1 MESALC
7 KAAPDGLEVI
17 ETFGYSV
24 ANGFIRLGLHLD
36 RCTSTCEKLNF
47 PFDRAVAIQ
56 ALGEAVA
63 NEPAQAFVA
72 VRMTV
77 DALGLVAI
85 TTREVPVK
93 TGPWRIAVASERISS
108 DDPWLGVKT
117 SHRAVYDRARTQLP
131 DGVDEM
137 IFLNERDEVCEGTIT
152 NIFVHKGSDLLT
164 PPLASGVLPGIY
176 RDMLVNGDT
185 SPAREA
191 VLHLPDLAGD
201 FFVANSLRGKIE
213 AKLV

>member
-1 MESALC
+1 MENTLC
-7 KAAPDGLEVI
+7 KIAPDGLEVI

-24 ANGFIRLGLHLD
+24 ANGFVRLGLHLD
-36 RCTSTCEKLNF
+36 RCTATCEKLNF
-47 PFDRAVAIQ
+47 PFDRGVALQ

-63 NEPAQAFVA
+63 SVPAKVFVA

-77 DALGLVAI
+77 DVLGVVGV
-85 TTREVPVK
+85 TTRDVPPK
-93 TGPWRIAVASERISS
+93 TSPWRIAVASERVAS

-117 SHRAVYDRARTQLP
+117 TQRIVYDRVRAQMP
-131 DGVDEM
+131 DGVDEV

-152 NIFVHKGSDLLT
+152 NIFARKGSDLIT

-176 RDMLVNGDT
+176 RAMLLAEDAST
-185 SPAREA
+185 THEA
-191 VLHLPDLAGD
+191 VLYLSDLADG
-201 FFVANSLRGKIE
+201 FFVGNSLRGMIE